1 MYSSNFKFLLF
12 VFKIVEVNIGED
24 RDREEE
30 PKKFTSSRKSLV
42 LSTVTEN
49 SDEGSDVSSSSVDT
63 ISVVS

>member
-1 MYSSNFKFLLF
+1 LF